1 METINA
7 TVSSRGYI
15 VLPVQLRREMNI
27 KPGTK
32 ILLRREANKLIL
44 QPIPSFTQKL
54 AGLTTQNF
62 GTDPDDVKKYIDGE
76 REDR

>member
-15 VLPVQLRREMNI
+15 VLPVKLRREMNI

-32 ILLRREANKLIL
+32 ILLRREENKLIL
-44 QPIPSFTQKL
+44 QPVTSFTQKL
-54 AGLTTQNF
+54 AGLTTQTF